1 MSLSFLS
8 TAFSTNPL
16 KQGTGIFLNAN
27 ALPLEDEDDS
37 LDFSVT
43 PDSILDKIF
52 DKEEGPELSGQSPL
66 PSFPSV
72 DEERLDTGK
81 TPSNFELDN
90 PSAEII
96 RGQGDEIPNQ
106 YIVVL
111 KDKFPTE
118 LSETASEARRNG
130 AAVLNV
136 YEHVLDGFSI
146 KVPNKRVLEAIQ
158 RNPNVAYIE
167 QDMQVQA
174 FAQLLPRGVNR
185 VDGEL
190 SSTISGNGAGSIN
203 TDVAILDTGIQLS
216 HPDLNVYRQK
226 TFVLGTSS
234 ANDDNG
240 HGTHVAGIAAAKDNS
255 IGVVGVAPG
264 ARLWAVK
271 VLGSSGSGSISTII
285 KGIDYVTQN
294 AAQVDIANLSL
305 GCECTSTSLNTAIS
319 NSVKSGITYV
329 VAGGNSGKNA
339 ASFSP
344 ANHPSVI
351 AVSAIVDTDGK
362 CGTNGI
368 SNSYGRDDRLA
379 SFSNYGS
386 IIDMAAP
393 GVSIYS
399 TYKGS
404 TYATLSGTSM
414 AAPHV
419 AGAAALY
426 ETTHPGASPSSIAN
440 ALKSAGSKPSTICDG
455 RGHGYFWGDR
465 DTYREP
471 LLYINPF

>member
-1 MSLSFLS
+1 M
-8 TAFSTNPL
+8 
-16 KQGTGIFLNAN
+16 
-27 ALPLEDEDDS
+27 
-37 LDFSVT
+37 
-43 PDSILDKIF
+43 
-52 DKEEGPELSGQSPL
+52 
-66 PSFPSV
+66 
-72 DEERLDTGK
+72 
-81 TPSNFELDN
+81 
-90 PSAEII
+90 
-96 RGQGDEIPNQ
+96 
-106 YIVVL
+106 VL
-111 KDKFPTE
+111 KNNFPTTP
-118 LSETASEARRNG
+118 SETASEARLSG

-136 YEHVLDGFSI
+136 YDRVLKGFSI
-146 KVPNKRVLEAIQ
+146 KVPNERVLEAIQ
-158 RNPNVAYIE
+158 RNPNVAYVE

-185 VDGEL
+185 VDGDL
-190 SSTISGNGAGSIN
+190 SSTVSGNGAGSVN
-203 TDVAILDTGIQLS
+203 TDIAIIDTGIQLS

-226 TFVLGTSS
+226 TFVSGTSS

-271 VLGSSGSGSISTII
+271 VLDSSGSGSISNII
-285 KGIDYVTQN
+285 KGIEYVTDN
-294 AAQVDIANLSL
+294 YPSIDIVNMSL

-319 NSVKSGITYV
+319 NSVKAGVTYV
-329 VAGGNSGKNA
+329 VAAGNNGKNA

-362 CGTNGI
+362 CGGKGI
-368 SNSYGRDDRLA
+368 STSYGADDRFA

-386 IIDMAAP
+386 VVDLAAP

-399 TYKGS
+399 TYKGG

-414 AAPHV
+414 ATPHV

-426 ETTHPGASPSSIAN
+426 DATHPGASPSAIAN
-440 ALKSAGSKPSTICDG
+440 SLKSTGSKPSTICDG
-455 RGHGYFWGDR
+455 KGHGYFSGDR
-465 DTYREP
+465 DIYREP
-471 LLYINPF
+471 LLYVNPY